1 VTTRSPGGAEEA
13 EEGLAAE
20 LEEQAEGGREPEE
33 EAEGGQ
39 GAEAAEAE
47 AEATNSAFVAEVQA
61 ILATLKSKGNEAE
74 RGYVNKVARFK
85 ARSKAR
91 ALRA

>member
-1 VTTRSPGGAEEA
+1 VASLAVGG
-13 EEGLAAE
+13 
-20 LEEQAEGGREPEE
+20 P
-33 EAEGGQ
+33 